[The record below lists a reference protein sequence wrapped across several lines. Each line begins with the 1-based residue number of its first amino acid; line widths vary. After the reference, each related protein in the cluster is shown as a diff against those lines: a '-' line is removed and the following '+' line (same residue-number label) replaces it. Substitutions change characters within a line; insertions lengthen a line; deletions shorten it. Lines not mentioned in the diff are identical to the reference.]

1 MANVVGS
8 CFAAYPAAG
17 SLSRSALI
25 ASSCGATCTPVHGVW
40 TAAIVLLVL
49 VALTP
54 AFRTLPYAVL
64 ASIVFTSVKSLLDFG
79 APRRLW
85 KLNRLDF
92 LLWLVAFSSTLTMGV
107 KPGIALSV
115 SCSLVALI
123 FQGMRPP
130 HALLGRLPGTSNY
143 VDVKRN
149 PNAKQVDGVAIF
161 TFSSTLHFA
170 NKDYFRDC
178 LFAAIRRSTEHQN
191 ANGVGNGGSA
201 RNLRRRKSHG
211 KLAYKAPGSGNAAAG
226 SSSSSEAERV
236 REKQRQQQQEEEARA
251 KAQAR
256 QLQQEQQAAPRG
268 GEDEAAA
275 EAHGFSRIAGH
286 SDTDLTASPPMSRH
300 NTPAT
305 AQKDD
310 PASEMEA
317 GAAVD
322 ASGGGG
328 GMRTLGSTPL
338 PRDSTPSATSLPF
351 PPSRSDVF
359 LSPPTE
365 VDVGESSPEGS
376 AKSAGPSPGAGSSPG
391 ATPSS
396 AQPSNGGS
404 GTVEAGAHG
413 GEARAGW
420 RASSSRAHETTTD
433 PDSDAASSEHSDGPG
448 ACDSV
453 SVVVIDFTGIP
464 AIDTTAL
471 RMLED
476 VRKEL
481 SLRGLKLL
489 LSGCDGQ
496 ARDLLVRA
504 SFFDALGMENVF
516 LKVDAAVNRAV
527 ALAGGYDDDSP
538 PGSPSGARS
547 TFRRPP
553 LLRANTPQAR
563 WTNESVANMWARQGL
578 THREPPREGL
588 IGTLERLAGGDSD
601 ERKKE
606 KAGGKE
612 PHALV

>member
-1 MANVVGS
+1 M
-8 CFAAYPAAG
+8 
-17 SLSRSALI
+17 
-25 ASSCGATCTPVHGVW
+25 W

-85 KLNRLDF
+85 KLNRVDF

-170 NKDYFRDC
+170 NKDYFRDS

-191 ANGVGNGGSA
+191 AGNGGVGNASQ
-201 RNLRRRKSHG
+201 RRKRKSG
-211 KLAYKAPGSGNAAAG
+211 LAYKASTNAAATSDAAG
-226 SSSSSEAERV
+226 SSEAERV
-236 REKQRQQQQEEEARA
+236 REKQRQQQQQEAARA
-251 KAQAR
+251 EAQAQAR
-256 QLQQEQQAAPRG
+256 QREHAPNG
-268 GEDEAAA
+268 GNDE
-275 EAHGFSRIAGH
+275 EAHGFTRIAGH
-286 SDTDLTASPPMSRH
+286 SDTDLSLASPPVSRH

-310 PASEMEA
+310 RCGAAPASEVEA
-317 GAAVD
+317 GAGAG
-322 ASGGGG
+322 ASGGGT
-328 GMRTLGSTPL
+328 RTLGSTPL

-376 AKSAGPSPGAGSSPG
+376 AKSAGVSPG

-396 AQPSNGGS
+396 GPNNGG
-404 GTVEAGAHG
+404 GTVEAGREAPR
-413 GEARAGW
+413 EARREAARAG
-420 RASSSRAHETTTD
+420 SSRAHETTTD
-433 PDSDAASSEHSDGPG
+433 ADSDAASSDHSDGPG
-448 ACDSV
+448 ACDVISV
-453 SVVVIDFTGIP
+453 IVIDFT
-464 AIDTTAL
+464 
-471 RMLED
+471 
-476 VRKEL
+476 V
-481 SLRGLKLL
+481 S
-489 LSGCDGQ
+489 
-496 ARDLLVRA
+496 
-504 SFFDALGMENVF
+504 
-516 LKVDAAVNRAV
+516 
-527 ALAGGYDDDSP
+527 
-538 PGSPSGARS
+538 
-547 TFRRPP
+547 
-553 LLRANTPQAR
+553 
-563 WTNESVANMWARQGL
+563 
-578 THREPPREGL
+578 
-588 IGTLERLAGGDSD
+588 
-601 ERKKE
+601 
-606 KAGGKE
+606 
-612 PHALV
+612 